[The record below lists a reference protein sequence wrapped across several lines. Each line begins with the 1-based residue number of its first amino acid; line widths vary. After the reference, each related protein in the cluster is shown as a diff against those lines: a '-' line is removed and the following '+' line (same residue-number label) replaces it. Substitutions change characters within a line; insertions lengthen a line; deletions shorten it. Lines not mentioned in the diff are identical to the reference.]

1 MTLHIFNP
9 EHDIALASGL
19 SNFTAPHAGRQLRHD
34 LGFLPA
40 LWASEGDVVLVDDQ
54 EWAQRKWQRVVSRV
68 RRQLQLELPQATSI
82 SLRASA
88 GKNLGQIFQNL
99 GLPQKNLGPTEKN
112 LGPTEKNLGLA
123 GWTIEPWGWNSAL
136 RAWLQRLGASKE
148 SLPTEEA
155 LQTIRELSHRR
166 TAAAL
171 LPLLRVEGTV
181 GEAFECHTAE
191 EVEALLARYQKVIM
205 KAPWS
210 SSGRGLRFLS
220 TDRTPLSQQAG
231 WLRNMLQAQGC
242 VMVEP
247 YYNKVKDFGM
257 EFMSDGH
264 GHVYFLGLS
273 LFHTENGAYT
283 GNILATEQAK
293 LEMLTKYITETLLR
307 EVQERICE
315 ELGRTFDGKYQ
326 GPFGVD
332 MMVVRKEPP
341 LLPSPLDG
349 SGTDTKA
356 FLLHPC
362 VEINLRRTMGHVALS
377 LTPTDDDIRRVM
389 RIEYANNNY
398 ELKITKL

>member
-54 EWAQRKWQRVVSRV
+54 EWAQRKWQRVVSRI
-68 RRQLQLELPQATSI
+68 RRQLQLELPQAASI

-99 GLPQKNLGPTEKN
+99 GPTEKN
-112 LGPTEKNLGLA
+112 LGPA
-123 GWTIEPWGWNSAL
+123 GWAIEPWGWNAAL
-136 RAWLQRLGASKE
+136 HAWLQRLGASKE

-181 GEAFECHTAE
+181 GEAFECRTAE

-231 WLRNMLQAQGC
+231 WLRNMLQAQGS

-247 YYNKVKDFGM
+247 LYNKVKDFGM
-257 EFMSDGH
+257 EFMSDGR
-264 GHVYFLGLS
+264 GRVSYLGLS

-293 LEMLTKYITETLLR
+293 LEMLTRYIPEALLR
-307 EVQERICE
+307 EVQECICR
-315 ELGRTFDGKYQ
+315 ELGRVFDGKYQ

-332 MMVVRKEPP
+332 MMVVGKEAP
-341 LLPSPLDG
+341 LLPSPPDG
-349 SGTDTKA
+349 SGAEAKT

-362 VEINLRRTMGHVALS
+362 VEINLRRTMGHVALA

>member
-9 EHDIALASGL
+9 DHDLALASGL
-19 SNFTAPHAGRQLRHD
+19 ENFTAPHAGRQLRHD

-40 LWASEGDVVLVDDQ
+40 LWAGEGDVVLVDDQ
-54 EWAQRKWQRVVSRV
+54 EWAERKWQRVVSRIK
-68 RRQLQLELPQATSI
+68 RQLQLELPHAASI

-99 GLPQKNLGPTEKN
+99 GPTEKN
-112 LGPTEKNLGLA
+112 LGPA
-123 GWTIEPWGWNSAL
+123 GGTIEPWGWNIAL
-136 RAWLQRLGASKE
+136 HAWLKRLGAGEE
-148 SLPTEEA
+148 SLPTEEE
-155 LQTIRELSHRR
+155 LLTIRELSHRR

-181 GEAFECHTAE
+181 GEAFECRTAE
-191 EVEALLARYQKVIM
+191 EVEALLACYQKVIM

-231 WLRNMLQAQGC
+231 WLRNMLQAQGS

-247 YYNKVKDFGM
+247 LYNKVKDFGM
-257 EFMSDGH
+257 EFMSDGR
-264 GHVYFLGLS
+264 GHVSYLGLS

-293 LEMLTKYITETLLR
+293 LEMLTRYLPEALLR
-307 EVQERICE
+307 EVQGCICR
-315 ELGRTFDGKYQ
+315 ELGRVFDRKYQ
-326 GPFGVD
+326 GPFGID
-332 MMVVRKEPP
+332 MMVVGKEPP

-349 SGTDTKA
+349 SGADAKT
-356 FLLHPC
+356 FLIHPC
-362 VEINLRRTMGHVALS
+362 VEINLRRTMGHVALA
-377 LTPTDDDIRRVM
+377 LTPADDDIRRVM

-398 ELKITKL
+398 ELKIAKL